1 METRSQARAR
11 RSEPDRFEKTVNLLL
26 TQCRR
31 IGKYTFE
38 LRVDKPFAD
47 PQAREKRLLMIN
59 VKERADKKK
68 SRPDAEL
75 ISKESG
81 LYFVIDAKF
90 YQGPLSG
97 STIDK
102 TLDDM
107 KLRKA
112 YGLIV
117 CNEDAQLSSSLDINF
132 QKEIGNLQIFKIKP
146 IDLKSESSAAEKVF
160 QTNLLPKK
168 EEDK

>member
-1 METRSQARAR
+1 
-11 RSEPDRFEKTVNLLL
+11 
-26 TQCRR
+26 
-31 IGKYTFE
+31 
-38 LRVDKPFAD
+38 
-47 PQAREKRLLMIN
+47 MIN

-90 YQGPLSG
+90 YQGALSG

-112 YGLIV
+112 FGLIV
-117 CNEDAQLSSSLDINF
+117 CNEDA
-132 QKEIGNLQIFKIKP
+132 
-146 IDLKSESSAAEKVF
+146 
-160 QTNLLPKK
+160 
-168 EEDK
+168 